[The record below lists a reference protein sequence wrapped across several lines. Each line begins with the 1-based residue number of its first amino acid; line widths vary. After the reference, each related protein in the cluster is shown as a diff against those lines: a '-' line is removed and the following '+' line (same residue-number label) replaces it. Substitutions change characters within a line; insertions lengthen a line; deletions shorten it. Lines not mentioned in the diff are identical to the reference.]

1 MRPDLRNVGMSKRRW
16 EERKGGKDNQFL
28 DHCVQLVC
36 TAPSPTTTP
45 PVSIPSFFSRRSLCP
60 TCMPGTVLDNRLTLT
75 WFHSITL
82 FAPPGPP
89 FPPSLSYVRPQT
101 CTSTRPTHVPTR
113 MPMHTPTDPCTHP
126 CTHPPAHTLLPIR
139 AVMPPPTR
147 SRLPNRTASAE
158 GRAARYGHAPHGHA
172 PPGHGHAPPRPH
184 AARPRAPRA
193 ARPRAPPPLR
203 RKPTLY
209 QHFTDSPP
217 THYPPMADPWPTHYQ
232 FITNP

>member
-1 MRPDLRNVGMSKRRW
+1 
-16 EERKGGKDNQFL
+16 
-28 DHCVQLVC
+28 
-36 TAPSPTTTP
+36 
-45 PVSIPSFFSRRSLCP
+45 
-60 TCMPGTVLDNRLTLT
+60 MPGTVLDNRLTLT

-147 SRLPNRTASAE
+147 SRLPNRTASASAE

-172 PPGHGHAPPRPH
+172 PPGHGHARPH
-184 AARPRAPRA
+184 PWPTHGRPISNP
-193 ARPRAPPPLR
+193 
-203 RKPTLY
+203 
-209 QHFTDSPP
+209 SP
-217 THYPPMADPWPTHYQ
+217 THYPPITHTVPTRYPTPSPLPTHGSGIRDDGGVGGVGWGGVGEGK
-232 FITNP
+232 FIAFF

>member
-1 MRPDLRNVGMSKRRW
+1 MSKRRW

-89 FPPSLSYVRPQT
+89 FLPSLSYVRPQT

-172 PPGHGHAPPRPH
+172 PPGHGHARPH
-184 AARPRAPRA
+184 
-193 ARPRAPPPLR
+193 
-203 RKPTLY
+203 
-209 QHFTDSPP
+209 
-217 THYPPMADPWPTHYQ
+217 PWPTHGRPISNPSPTHYRPITHTVPTHYQ
-232 FITNP
+232 HQAHYQPMAVAFVMMVAWVGWGGVG